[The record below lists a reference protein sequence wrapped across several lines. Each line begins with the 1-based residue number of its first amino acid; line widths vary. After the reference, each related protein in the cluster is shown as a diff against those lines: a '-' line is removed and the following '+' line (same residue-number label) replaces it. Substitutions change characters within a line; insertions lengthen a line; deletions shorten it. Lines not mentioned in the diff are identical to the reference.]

1 MDTLTVFGGAIAAG
15 LIAGVMGLGGGVL
28 IIPALTIFVGIPI
41 KQAVGISLTSVI
53 ATSMS
58 SSTVYLK
65 KDLVDL
71 EIGILLAISAI
82 AGGLSGGILSAYIR
96 NEHLAF
102 IFSGILIYSAISF
115 AIKKENLQ
123 APESKYN
130 KKTLWVFLLISYFT
144 GILTG
149 MLGIGGGII
158 FIPLLYLG
166 LKMPLPIAI
175 GTSAF
180 KVGLTATAG
189 AVIYFMRGDLDPVLS
204 IIPPVVV
211 GMIVGARVGGMIGVK
226 IKSSVTKG
234 LFSLMLVYFSYRM
247 LSMGLA
253 ELANK

>member
-1 MDTLTVFGGAIAAG
+1 MDTLTVFGGAITAG

-28 IIPALTIFVGIPI
+28 IIPALTIFAGVPI

-71 EIGILLAISAI
+71 EVGMLLAVSAI

-96 NEHLAF
+96 SEHLNF
-102 IFSGILIYSAISF
+102 IFSALLIYSAISL
-115 AIKKENLQ
+115 ALKKESAQSTDL
-123 APESKYN
+123 KYS
-130 KKTLWVFLLISYFT
+130 KKTMWVFLIISYFT
-144 GILTG
+144 GMLTG

-166 LKMPLPIAI
+166 LRMPLPIAI

-189 AVIYFMRGDLDPVLS
+189 AMIYFLRGDLDPVLTL
-204 IIPPVVV
+204 IPPVVV

-226 IKSSVTKG
+226 IKSSVTKA

-247 LSMGLA
+247 FTMGLA
-253 ELANK
+253 ELAK

>member
-1 MDTLTVFGGAIAAG
+1 MDTLIIFGGAIAAG

-28 IIPALTIFVGIPI
+28 IIPALTIFVGVPI

-58 SSTVYLK
+58 SSTVYFK
-65 KDLVDL
+65 KDLVDMKV
-71 EIGILLAISAI
+71 GILLAMSAV
-82 AGGLSGGILSAYIR
+82 AGGISGGILGGYVSAA
-96 NEHLAF
+96 HLAF
-102 IFSGILIYSAISF
+102 IFSAILIYSAVSL
-115 AIKKENLQ
+115 ALKKEKTQ
-123 APESKYN
+123 VADAVYSR
-130 KKTLWVFLLISYFT
+130 KTLWVFLVISYFA

-149 MLGIGGGII
+149 MLGIGGGVV

-166 LKMPLPIAI
+166 LRMPMPIAI

-189 AVIYFMRGDLDPVLS
+189 AMIYFMRGDLDGVLS

-226 IKSSVTKG
+226 IKSSVTKA

-247 LSMGLA
+247 LTMGLT

>member
-1 MDTLTVFGGAIAAG
+1 MDTLTIFAGAIAAG

-28 IIPALTIFVGIPI
+28 IIPALTLFADIPI
-41 KQAVGISLTSVI
+41 RQAVGISLTSVI

-65 KDLVDL
+65 KDLVNL
-71 EIGILLAISAI
+71 EIGVLLAVSAI

-96 NEHLAF
+96 SEHLAF
-102 IFSGILIYSAISF
+102 IFSGLLIYSAVSLTL
-115 AIKKENLQ
+115 KKESSQSAN
-123 APESKYN
+123 ANHS
-130 KKTLWVFLLISYFT
+130 KKTMWVFLIVSYFT
-144 GILTG
+144 GMLTG

-166 LKMPLPIAI
+166 LRMPMPIAI

-189 AVIYFMRGDLDPVLS
+189 AMIYFMRGDLDSVLT

-226 IKSSVTKG
+226 IKSSITKG

-247 LSMGLA
+247 LMMGLA

>member
-1 MDTLTVFGGAIAAG
+1 MDTLIIFGGAITAG

-28 IIPALTIFVGIPI
+28 IIPALTIFVGVPI

-58 SSTVYLK
+58 SSTVYFK
-65 KDLVDL
+65 KDLVDMKV
-71 EIGILLAISAI
+71 GILLAMSAV
-82 AGGLSGGILSAYIR
+82 AGGLSGGILGGYVSSA
-96 NEHLAF
+96 HLAF
-102 IFSGILIYSAISF
+102 LFSAILIYSAVSL
-115 AIKKENLQ
+115 ALKKEKTQL
-123 APESKYN
+123 ADAEYSR
-130 KKTLWVFLLISYFT
+130 KTLWVFLVISYFA

-149 MLGIGGGII
+149 MLGIGGGVV

-166 LKMPLPIAI
+166 LRMPMPIAI

-189 AVIYFMRGDLDPVLS
+189 AMIYFMRGDLDSVLS

-226 IKSSVTKG
+226 IKSSVTKA

-247 LSMGLA
+247 FSMGLS
-253 ELANK
+253 ELAR